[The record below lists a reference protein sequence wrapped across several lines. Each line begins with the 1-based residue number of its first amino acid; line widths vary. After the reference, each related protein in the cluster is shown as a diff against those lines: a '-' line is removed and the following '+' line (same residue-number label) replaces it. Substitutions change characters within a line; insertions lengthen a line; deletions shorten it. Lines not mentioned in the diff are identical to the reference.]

1 MRHVLIQ
8 DEGVLELDARDRSA
22 VAAEPAGSREVVAV
36 EPSELGRDLPVR
48 AQLPVLIIT
57 CLTNV

>member
-1 MRHVLIQ
+1 MRRRLVQ
-8 DEGVLELDARDRSA
+8 DEGVLEFERRDRPA
-22 VAAEPAGSREVVAV
+22 VTSEPAGGCEVVAV
-36 EPSELGRDLPVR
+36 EPIEFGRDLPVR

>member
-1 MRHVLIQ
+1 MRHSLIQ
-8 DEGVLELDARDRSA
+8 DEGVLEFDPRDRSA
-22 VAAEPAGSREVVAV
+22 VTPEPAGGGEVVAV
-36 EPSELGRDLPVR
+36 EPLERGRDLPER

>member
-1 MRHVLIQ
+1 MGRALIE
-8 DEGVLELDARDRSA
+8 DERVLELDRPDRPA
-22 VAAEPAGSREVVAV
+22 VAAEPASGSEVVAV
-36 EPSELGRDLPVR
+36 EPGELGRDLPVC